1 VKLRT
6 TRFPEVSAVI
16 AYLTDLALGRWRRLD
31 PTVADFSTG
40 HASSDVQLRSRQGP
54 QVSLG
59 KVLMFES
66 VEVRSLHAHSLTSVL
81 YIFALA
87 SPLSLQLKAS

>member
-16 AYLTDLALGRWRRLD
+16 AYLTDLALGRWRRMD
-31 PTVADFSTG
+31 PTVADFSPG
-40 HASSDVQLRSRQGP
+40 HASSDVQLRSRAGS

-59 KVLMFES
+59 KVLKFES
-66 VEVRSLHAHSLTSVL
+66 VEVRSLHPHSLTSAPHTL
-81 YIFALA
+81 ALA
-87 SPLSLQLKAS
+87 SLFSLQLEAS